1 MLKSLLS
8 SETSKILLILCC
20 YALFKEIRPSEPFL
34 NDYLVDAR
42 WCDLPKEDIY
52 SKVYPVGVFSYFFL
66 LIPVFVLTDYLR
78 YKPVLCVEGLSYMV
92 TWVLLLW
99 AHGIP
104 AMQVMQVVYGVALST
119 EVAYYTYI
127 YSQVSLLSTFNLNF
141 WPKMKQW
148 YSH

>member
-1 MLKSLLS
+1 MKIIDHRQI
-8 SETSKILLILCC
+8 ILLIQ
-20 YALFKEIRPSEPFL
+20 
-34 NDYLVDAR
+34 
-42 WCDLPKEDIY
+42 
-52 SKVYPVGVFSYFFL
+52 VFSYFFL

-99 AHGIP
+99 ARGIP